1 MEIENDNYGVM
12 NELRETVEDILTVRE
27 TLITAL
33 INFPDGHGR
42 GLAANLLST
51 SCLALERINEKFES
65 IITELES
72 QKQPTE
78 N

>member
-1 MEIENDNYGVM
+1 MEIENENYGVM

-42 GLAANLLST
+42 DLAANLLST

-72 QKQPTE
+72 QKHPAE